1 MQFGGNGII
10 IIDKPAGIT
19 SAKVVAR
26 LKEIV
31 GARKVGHTGTLD
43 PFATGVMICCLNRA
57 TRLARFFLAGDK
69 KYKAVL
75 CLGEETD
82 TQDRTGKTISVCKD
96 FEFSD
101 KEIRDVFKEFEGPV
115 EQMPPVFSS
124 LKHKGTPL
132 YKLARQGKPVQKPP
146 RQIVIHYLKIS
157 DIDLPEVHFEVSC
170 SSGTYI
176 RTLCTDI
183 GKRLGCGG
191 HLKSLRRIESCGFS
205 IDRTL
210 HLEEVEML
218 SKKGLLQDKIVG
230 MADAIVGMPGYV
242 SNKALSDKIMSGQK
256 ITDKNLED
264 TPFVG
269 ENKKNFKNFIKIT
282 DKENNLLAVL
292 EENGET
298 GQYDYCCVFP
308 KN

>member
-57 TRLARFFLAGDK
+57 TRLARFFLSGDK

-96 FEFSD
+96 LEFSD

-115 EQMPPVFSS
+115 AQMPPVFSS

-132 YKLARQGKPVQKPP
+132 YKLARQGKPVQKPA

-157 DIDLPEVHFEVSC
+157 DSDLPEIHFEVSC

-176 RTLCTDI
+176 RALCADI

-205 IDRTL
+205 IDQAL
-210 HLEEVEML
+210 DLE
-218 SKKGLLQDKIVG
+218 
-230 MADAIVGMPGYV
+230 
-242 SNKALSDKIMSGQK
+242 
-256 ITDKNLED
+256 
-264 TPFVG
+264 
-269 ENKKNFKNFIKIT
+269 
-282 DKENNLLAVL
+282 
-292 EENGET
+292 
-298 GQYDYCCVFP
+298 
-308 KN
+308 